1 MNRYACGLLMMLAS
15 ALTGCQSFS
24 TTMLNRRGDNSLQ
37 GNSNGVAK
45 LFHKTRPYKGIPIT
59 LKVPSHLD
67 VSIKEVYYV
76 GIKGDR
82 IESLLPDTRL
92 LNVETEIIKTDKV
105 FTVDFKRPGAGS
117 LDLDLAFNKDQYFSQ
132 IVSKLDDSTIEE
144 AGKLAAQLISS
155 TRQFAKTSR
164 EPNPTEIAALE
175 SKGIYREE
183 RTVAYQRFDIN
194 ACSPGLMLRACS
206 RSLAPRR
213 QDRLSIAVLHSSP
226 RQTQTADMLYRRGAD
241 CDAES
246 LHANA
251 IGTPNRR
258 CSR

>member
-1 MNRYACGLLMMLAS
+1 MNRCACGLFVIWVTAI
-15 ALTGCQSFS
+15 TGCQSFS

-37 GNSNGVAK
+37 ENSNGVAK
-45 LFHKTRPYKGIPIT
+45 LFLKTRPYKGIPIT

-67 VSIKEVYYV
+67 VSIKEVYYA

-117 LDLDLAFNKDQYFSQ
+117 LDLDLSFNKDQYFSQ
-132 IVSKLDDSTIEE
+132 IVGKLDDSTIEE
-144 AGKLAAQLISS
+144 AGKLAAQLIRS

-164 EPNPTEIAALE
+164 EPNATEIAELE
-175 SKGIYREE
+175 SRGIYREE

-194 ACSPGLMLRACS
+194 
-206 RSLAPRR
+206 
-213 QDRLSIAVLHSSP
+213 
-226 RQTQTADMLYRRGAD
+226 D
-241 CDAES
+241 CDFEFQLES
-246 LHANA
+246 FVNHHLNA
-251 IGTPNRR
+251 CND
-258 CSR
+258 CSNAPTYDRVSAGQSRDTVNQVAWESGEAG

>member
-1 MNRYACGLLMMLAS
+1 MNRYACGLLMVSVS

-45 LFHKTRPYKGIPIT
+45 LFHKTRPYKGIPIK

-67 VSIKEVYYV
+67 VSIKEVYYA

-92 LNVETEIIKTDKV
+92 LSVETEIIKTDKV

-144 AGKLAAQLISS
+144 AGKLAAQIIRS

-175 SKGIYREE
+175 SKGIYREQ

-194 ACSPGLMLRACS
+194 
-206 RSLAPRR
+206 
-213 QDRLSIAVLHSSP
+213 
-226 RQTQTADMLYRRGAD
+226 D
-241 CDAES
+241 CDFEFQVES
-246 LHANA
+246 FVNLHLNA
-251 IGTPNRR
+251 CND
-258 CSR
+258 CSCAPLYDRVTTGQAQGGVSQVAWESGEAG